1 MKTLYELLGALP
13 DDDVERLRAA
23 FRKAAKANHPDNNPG
38 DPDAPQRFRQV
49 VRANAILS
57 DERQRATY
65 DRLLAIAL
73 QQQGSESERDISS
86 STIRKIAPDAI
97 AIAILSVAFIGGY
110 LLLGNMFKAS
120 LFSAQVTEVSRREP
134 AQTATAI
141 STELSDIISRAGP
154 GDKVEDVGAPNKPA
168 NPVAFREA
176 ATPGAAT
183 PAGKT
188 ESAPAIANVPTA
200 RDFGVNDARYYRERG
215 VLAYRSGDLYL
226 ALVDFDLAIDLDPSF
241 SDAYID
247 RGIVLY
253 RMGDL
258 KRAFADIAQA
268 NRIDASRLNTM
279 PHTASAP

>member
-13 DDDVERLRAA
+13 DDDTERLRAA

-38 DPDAPQRFRQV
+38 DPDAPRRFRQV

-73 QQQGSESERDISS
+73 QQQGLEAERGISS
-86 STIRKIAPDAI
+86 SAIRKMAPDAI

-110 LLLGNMFKAS
+110 LLLGYMFKAS
-120 LFSAQVTEVSRREP
+120 VLSAQVTEVSRREP
-134 AQTATAI
+134 AQTAVAI
-141 STELSDIISRAGP
+141 STELSDLISRADP
-154 GDKVEDVGAPNKPA
+154 RDKLEDVGAPNKPA

-176 ATPGAAT
+176 ATPDAAT
-183 PAGKT
+183 LAGKT

-200 RDFGVNDARYYRERG
+200 LDFGVNDARYYRERG
-215 VLAYRSGDLYL
+215 VLAYRDGDLYL
-226 ALVDFDLAIDLDPSF
+226 ALVDFDLAIDLDPRF
-241 SDAYID
+241 SDAYVD
-247 RGIVLY
+247 RGIVRY

-268 NRIDASRLNTM
+268 NRIDASRPNKM
-279 PHTASAP
+279 PPTASAP

>member
-13 DDDVERLRAA
+13 DDDTERLRAA

-38 DPDAPQRFRQV
+38 DPDAPRRFRQV

-73 QQQGSESERDISS
+73 QQQGLEAERGISS
-86 STIRKIAPDAI
+86 SAIRKMAPDAI

-110 LLLGNMFKAS
+110 LLLGYMFKAS
-120 LFSAQVTEVSRREP
+120 VFSAQVTEVSRREP
-134 AQTATAI
+134 AQTAVAI
-141 STELSDIISRAGP
+141 STELSDLISRADP
-154 GDKVEDVGAPNKPA
+154 RDKLEDVGAPNKPA

-176 ATPGAAT
+176 ATPDAAT
-183 PAGKT
+183 LAGKT

-200 RDFGVNDARYYRERG
+200 LDFGVNDAGYYRERG
-215 VLAYRSGDLYL
+215 VLAYRDGDLYL
-226 ALVDFDLAIDLDPSF
+226 ALVDFDLAIDLDPRF
-241 SDAYID
+241 SDAYVD
-247 RGIVLY
+247 RGIVRY

-268 NRIDASRLNTM
+268 NRIDASRPNKM
-279 PHTASAP
+279 PPTASAP

>member
-13 DDDVERLRAA
+13 DDDAERLRAA

-38 DPDAPQRFRQV
+38 DPDAPRRFRQV

-73 QQQGSESERDISS
+73 QQQGLEAERGISS
-86 STIRKIAPDAI
+86 SAIRKMAPDAI

-134 AQTATAI
+134 AQTAAAI
-141 STELSDIISRAGP
+141 STELSDLISRADP
-154 GDKVEDVGAPNKPA
+154 RDKLEDVGAPNKPA

-176 ATPGAAT
+176 ATPDAAT
-183 PAGKT
+183 LAGKT

-200 RDFGVNDARYYRERG
+200 LDFGVNDARYYRERG
-215 VLAYRSGDLYL
+215 VLAYRDGDLYL
-226 ALVDFDLAIDLDPSF
+226 ALVDFDLAIDLDPRF
-241 SDAYID
+241 SDAYVD
-247 RGIVLY
+247 RGIVRY

-268 NRIDASRLNTM
+268 NRIDASRPNKM
-279 PHTASAP
+279 PPTASAP